1 MRASFA
7 ASASDTVVV
16 PLSAR
21 LRFVVLLLRR
31 CCLNALLRR
40 NLPPLVRL
48 KRLAAPRCV
57 LIFCLAIV
65 SPTDHRGARRT
76 RRVRELPL
84 SVCGVPR
91 VRVYVVDDDV
101 VVVVVAC
108 FGAAAGFALPPPVC
122 GRRLRIVCI

>member
-7 ASASDTVVV
+7 ASASDSVVV

-65 SPTDHRGARRT
+65 SPTDHRRGRRT

-91 VRVYVVDDDV
+91 VRVYVVDDV

-108 FGAAAGFALPPPVC
+108 FVAAAGFALPPPVC